1 MTAKRD
7 EGFPRTDPTALLRY
21 RDSLYAS
28 DLLICAVAHLDFF
41 TFLKD
46 SPRSLDEICVALDL
60 ATRPVDVMLTL
71 FLARGL
77 LKKRGPRYSVT
88 AVARDYL
95 VSGTPCSLVPYYAS
109 QKDRPQ
115 CGEFWE
121 VLRTDRP
128 AGWSST
134 KDGQGWLEAMKARRF
149 ADAFTAAMDSRGAF
163 LARKLAAELD
173 CRGYESLLDIA
184 GGSGVYACALARAN
198 RRMTATVLERAPV
211 DDATRRSVTS
221 KHMAGRV
228 DVIAGDMFKEIPRG
242 YDVHL
247 FANVLHDWD
256 FKSVWRLLKMSYE
269 AVSDGG
275 MIAIFDAHLNKSKDG
290 PLAVAEYSCLLMHS
304 TVGRCYSVEEIEGM
318 LSSAG
323 FVGAVA
329 DGVAADRGV
338 ITAKKE

>member
-1 MTAKRD
+1 MMAERG
-7 EGFPRTDPTALLRY
+7 ERLPRTNPSELLRY

-46 SPRSLDEICVALDL
+46 AARTLGEICAALRL
-60 ATRPVDVMLTL
+60 ASRPVDVMLTL

-77 LKKRGPRYSVT
+77 VKKRGPRYSLS

-95 VSGTPCSLVPYYAS
+95 VRGTPWSLVPYYAS

-115 CGEFWE
+115 CREFWE
-121 VLRTDRP
+121 VLKTDRP
-128 AGWSST
+128 AGWSS
-134 KDGQGWLEAMKARRF
+134 KGDGQGWLEAMKEIGF

-163 LARKLAAELD
+163 LARKLAAKLD
-173 CRGYESLLDIA
+173 CRRYRSLLDIA

-198 RRMTATVLERAPV
+198 DHITASVLERAPV
-211 DDATRRSVTS
+211 DRATRRAVALKQTS
-221 KHMAGRV
+221 GRV
-228 DVIAGDMFKEIPRG
+228 HVIAGDMFKEIPEG

-256 FKSVWRLLKMSYE
+256 AESARQLLEMSYG
-269 AVSDGG
+269 AVNDGG
-275 MIAIFDAHLNKSKDG
+275 MIAVFDAYLNKSKDG

-304 TVGRCYSVEEIEGM
+304 TAGRCYSVREITEM
-318 LSSAG
+318 LSRAG
-323 FVGAVA
+323 FAGALVKP
-329 DGVAADRGV
+329 VAADRDV